1 MVSSLEGNGGDLMDQ
16 CSWHDTPPAF
26 SVNLTDWLGRDLG
39 IGLKALSSEALTS
52 QWLGRGLE
60 QLLDEHGRPTLI
72 DECFGFLQEAAEFG
86 STVQHHG
93 LPAKEQLD
101 SSTLTKRR

>member
-52 QWLGRGLE
+52 QWLGGKPAPSEANLPLPLE
-60 QLLDEHGRPTLI
+60 PTT
-72 DECFGFLQEAAEFG
+72 
-86 STVQHHG
+86 STH
-93 LPAKEQLD
+93 
-101 SSTLTKRR
+101 